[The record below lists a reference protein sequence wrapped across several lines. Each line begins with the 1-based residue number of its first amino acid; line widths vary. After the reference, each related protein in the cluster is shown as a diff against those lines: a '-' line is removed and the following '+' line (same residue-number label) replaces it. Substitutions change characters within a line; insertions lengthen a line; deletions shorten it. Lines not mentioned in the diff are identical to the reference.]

1 MVPGKLECTIKI
13 TQLPPESEISTDK
26 HGWKHFHIDCEGHS
40 VLVALRPRMFQKI
53 VEAGKQWPLWLAA
66 INGRM
71 GPCQGQGFTLLEP
84 SVQVFERKPRP
95 EKAPPENAPSA
106 PGAAGEG

>member
-13 TQLPPESEISTDK
+13 TQLPAEAEVSTDK

-53 VEAGKQWPLWLAA
+53 TEAAKQWPLWLAA
-66 INGRM
+66 ITGRM
-71 GPCQGQGFTLLEP
+71 GQVQGQGFQLEEP
-84 SVQVFERKPRP
+84 SVQVFERKARV
-95 EKAPPENAPSA
+95 APPAPDA
-106 PGAAGEG
+106 PPQ